1 MPWPPH
7 IVAKSA
13 LLLGTETIENK
24 FYGLYNATLCESFPS
39 TQFTITP
46 QYITG
51 ETPEHTAGVIDFA
64 ITYVIEL
71 AGLDSPVFF
80 IEIKPPTHISTI
92 SDRKEENQLAHL
104 VKIPRIYGVSAM
116 GKQLSYYAYEKA
128 SNTVDPV
135 ALPDSTPFVIDTAP
149 IERWG
154 TNIMQDEGR
163 DKFLAVVEEIKQM
176 VKDFD
181 HLRQCACI
189 PLHVE
194 AFLSSVTPGAFFVD
208 FTRDPGFFPDPDEF
222 RRERFMEDEVLDV
235 PAAGPLQLVFGFGRS
250 PDQHVAERGLFLT
263 IAMTPSTFTIE
274 KARDS

>member
-1 MPWPPH
+1 
-7 IVAKSA
+7 
-13 LLLGTETIENK
+13 
-24 FYGLYNATLCESFPS
+24 YNAILCESFPS

-92 SDRKEENQLAHL
+92 SDRKEAENQVRSRFVQLAHL

-163 DKFLAVVEEIKQM
+163 DKFLAVVEEIKQ
-176 VKDFD
+176 
-181 HLRQCACI
+181 
-189 PLHVE
+189 
-194 AFLSSVTPGAFFVD
+194 
-208 FTRDPGFFPDPDEF
+208 
-222 RRERFMEDEVLDV
+222 
-235 PAAGPLQLVFGFGRS
+235 
-250 PDQHVAERGLFLT
+250 
-263 IAMTPSTFTIE
+263 
-274 KARDS
+274 